1 MKRKQFDDFYF
12 VKDGQIHKLDE
23 VQAHYEK
30 NNGDISYYKG
40 DMRCPECKEAR
51 LAFTHKTSKNR
62 EYLSKE
68 PTSNHLDNCSYN
80 YDYASKKQII
90 EYVETMN
97 DAQIQD
103 KLESALNML
112 INREISTDSNINI
125 QAQRD
130 NPLIIKSSNG
140 GNSIQRTIPGKS
152 LSLWL
157 DKEYEGKVFIFY
169 GKVKLKV
176 ELVKQAEQE
185 GQVKPSEEFF
195 KLLIYTKRRDETWG
209 YKTKVFRG
217 RFEDKIDETKEYDIA
232 ILGHLDF
239 SHGKT
244 PEIKLVKYNSLLYR

>member
-12 VKDGQIHKLDE
+12 VKDGKIHTLDE
-23 VQAHYEK
+23 VQERYEK
-30 NNGDISYYKG
+30 NNGDISYFQG
-40 DMRCPECKEAR
+40 SMRCPECKEAI
-51 LAFTHKTSKNR
+51 LSFTRKTSSRR

-68 PTSNHLDNCSYN
+68 PSSSHIDNCSYN
-80 YDYASKKQII
+80 YNYASKKQII

-112 INREISTDSNINI
+112 INRETSKDININS

-140 GNSIQRTIPGKS
+140 GNSIQRTIPRKS

-176 ELVKQAEQE
+176 EPFK
-185 GQVKPSEEFF
+185 EFF
-195 KLLIYTKRRDETWG
+195 RLLIYTKRKDKTWG
-209 YKTKVFRG
+209 YTTKVFRG
-217 RFEDKIDETKEYDIA
+217 RFEDEIDENKEYDIA
-232 ILGHLDF
+232 ILGCLDF
-239 SHGKT
+239 SHGRT
-244 PEIKLVKYNSLLYR
+244 PEIKTVKFNSLVYR